1 MDIKE
6 KIYDLRKLLEL
17 QTFGKDES
25 RENLLKLL
33 RELYLVFMFHMT
45 DDLGN
50 FLKSIKDQ
58 INSLLR
64 LLLVHVDSENHTHN
78 GEKIL
83 MINLIKLID
92 SETNKLFSCYPDIWK
107 GYNSSMFFYILPLH
121 YEEKSLTNTFLS
133 ILKNSKNPH
142 KNIYISLLL
151 LNSNS
156 FTTKIET
163 LKYIF
168 YHYILINKNGAQNKI
183 VDHVK
188 DNFTIFLADENNS
201 INVEKHMSAL
211 FFSMI
216 SDLIKQDYIAL
227 IKERN
232 KKNNETTLMHV
243 KNKMDTEKNDY
254 ISTLIHYSLCKNI
267 FHTYFNDLENNI
279 INEDIKLNEKNI
291 NKNNILDIAKSEEN
305 EDGQKNKQMDILKN
319 ENIYYDMEKGKIII
333 YEIKDHYNKDFLKG
347 IFFYI
352 KYMVEYFEEDILAT
366 SPQKKK
372 KIIPNCINKSYISC
386 FLINC
391 ISILIN
397 ICCFN
402 KTFINDSY
410 NLIINIKKKLLKY
423 MNTSIVIPMVEF
435 VLLFSTEDQFFKAS
449 NYLYILL
456 SKEYKN
462 YLIAVSFFDFI
473 MKNIN
478 ILKSKIFFFDKYCS
492 IILRTYFYHY
502 RIFKNDLVYIL
513 PHLIYD
519 NNYKDVFYFLLYIP
533 LLINTENMENISSVI
548 SLKHGHKKDIIY
560 NHLKGKEE
568 GVEKTAIQELDHVNI
583 SKGVKNK
590 IKVKEIVKNM
600 NIYFRVYFETILW
613 SKKNEW
619 IYQIAKLILYK
630 LSCSDVLEM
639 LSKDCIKE
647 LLKGLNNIIQNNYRL
662 LLVLK
667 NEFINLL
674 KSKSN
679 YYYLISRYILDIIAH
694 NLERMKITYDKIE
707 DYYITLNSFFSKNNF
722 TELKFWMSLIHAF
735 TSIALYC
742 HDLSNHILATY
753 EKLITQNKYPLILK
767 SIIIENINLI
777 KNISYTKNMV

>member
-1 MDIKE
+1 
-6 KIYDLRKLLEL
+6 
-17 QTFGKDES
+17 
-25 RENLLKLL
+25 
-33 RELYLVFMFHMT
+33 
-45 DDLGN
+45 
-50 FLKSIKDQ
+50 
-58 INSLLR
+58 
-64 LLLVHVDSENHTHN
+64 
-78 GEKIL
+78 

-92 SETNKLFSCYPDIWK
+92 NKTNKLFACYPDIWK
-107 GYNSSMFFYILPLH
+107 GYNSFMFFYILPLH
-121 YEEKSLTNTFLS
+121 YEEKNLTNTFLS
-133 ILKNSKNPH
+133 ILKNSENPH

-151 LNSNS
+151 LNSNN
-156 FTTKIET
+156 FTTKIQT

-168 YHYILINKNGAQNKI
+168 YHYILINKNGAKNKI
-183 VDHVK
+183 PDHVK
-188 DNFTIFLADENNS
+188 DNFTIFLVENNS
-201 INVEKHMSAL
+201 INVEKHMSIF
-211 FFSMI
+211 FFSMV
-216 SDLIKQDYIAL
+216 SDLIKQDYITL

-232 KKNNETTLMHV
+232 KKNNEITLMHV
-243 KNKMDTEKNDY
+243 KNKMDTEQNDY

-291 NKNNILDIAKSEEN
+291 NKNNILDIGKSEDD
-305 EDGQKNKQMDILKN
+305 DGHKNKQIDILKN
-319 ENIYYDMEKGKIII
+319 ENIYYGMEKGKILI
-333 YEIKDHYNKDFLKG
+333 YEIKDHYNENFLKG

-352 KYMVEYFEEDILAT
+352 KYMVEHFEDDILAP
-366 SPQKKK
+366 SPTKKK
-372 KIIPNCINKSYISC
+372 KNIPNSINKSYISC

-402 KTFINDSY
+402 KIFINDSY

-423 MNTSIVIPMVEF
+423 MNTSIVISMLQF

-462 YLIAVSFFDFI
+462 YLIAIAFFDFI

-478 ILKSKIFFFDKYCS
+478 ILKSKTFFFDKYAF
-492 IILRTYFYHY
+492 IILRTYFHHY
-502 RIFKNDLVYIL
+502 RIFKNDLIYIL
-513 PHLIYD
+513 PHLIHD
-519 NNYKDVFYFLLYIP
+519 NNYKDVFFFLLYTP
-533 LLINTENMENISSVI
+533 LLINTKNMENASNVMSI
-548 SLKHGHKKDIIY
+548 KHENKKDTLY
-560 NHLKGKEE
+560 NHFKRKEE
-568 GVEKTAIQELDHVNI
+568 GFEKTAIQELDHINI
-583 SKGVKNK
+583 YKGIKNK

-600 NIYFRVYFETILW
+600 NKYFRVYFETILW

-619 IYQIAKLILYK
+619 IYQITKLVLYK
-630 LSCSDVLEM
+630 LGCSKVLEI
-639 LSKDCIKE
+639 LNKDCIKE
-647 LLKGLNNIIQNNYRL
+647 LLKGLNHIIKNNYRL

-667 NEFINLL
+667 KEFINLL
-674 KSKSN
+674 KTKSD

-722 TELKFWMSLIHAF
+722 NELKFWMSLIHAF

-742 HDLSNHILATY
+742 HDLSNRILTTY
-753 EKLITQNKYPLILK
+753 ENLIIQNRYPLILK

-777 KNISYTKNMV
+777 KNISYTKNMI

>member
-1 MDIKE
+1 
-6 KIYDLRKLLEL
+6 
-17 QTFGKDES
+17 
-25 RENLLKLL
+25 
-33 RELYLVFMFHMT
+33 
-45 DDLGN
+45 
-50 FLKSIKDQ
+50 
-58 INSLLR
+58 
-64 LLLVHVDSENHTHN
+64 
-78 GEKIL
+78 

-92 SETNKLFSCYPDIWK
+92 SKTNKLFSCYPDIWK

-142 KNIYISLLL
+142 KNVYISLLL
-151 LNSNS
+151 LNSNN

-163 LKYIF
+163 LKHIF
-168 YHYILINKNGAQNKI
+168 YHYILINRNGAKNNI
-183 VDHVK
+183 VALVK
-188 DNFTIFLADENNS
+188 DNFTIFLANENNS

-211 FFSMI
+211 FFSII
-216 SDLIKQDYIAL
+216 SDLIKQDYITL

-232 KKNNETTLMHV
+232 TKNNEITLIRV
-243 KNKMDTEKNDY
+243 KNKMDTEKNDC

-291 NKNNILDIAKSEEN
+291 NKNNILDIAKSEED
-305 EDGQKNKQMDILKN
+305 EDEQKNNQMDILKN
-319 ENIYYDMEKGKIII
+319 ENIYYDMEKGKIVI
-333 YEIKDHYNKDFLKG
+333 YEIKDHYNENFLKG

-352 KYMVEYFEEDILAT
+352 KYMVEYFEEDILVT

-372 KIIPNCINKSYISC
+372 KIIPNSINKSYISC

-402 KTFINDSY
+402 KIFINDSF
-410 NLIINIKKKLLKY
+410 NLIINIKKKLLKH

-462 YLIAVSFFDFI
+462 YLIAISFFDFI

-478 ILKSKIFFFDKYCS
+478 ILKSKTFFFDKYCS
-492 IILRTYFYHY
+492 IILKIYFYHY
-502 RIFKNDLVYIL
+502 RIFKNDLVHIL

-519 NNYKDVFYFLLYIP
+519 NNYKDVFSFLLYIP
-533 LLINTENMENISSVI
+533 LLINTENMENAYNII
-548 SLKHGHKKDIIY
+548 SLKHGHKKDTIY

-568 GVEKTAIQELDHVNI
+568 GGEKAAIQELDHTNI
-583 SKGVKNK
+583 SKDVKNK

-619 IYQIAKLILYK
+619 IYQIAKLVLYK
-630 LSCSDVLEM
+630 LSCSEVLDM

-662 LLVLK
+662 LLILK

-742 HDLSNHILATY
+742 HDLSNRILATY
-753 EKLITQNKYPLILK
+753 ENLIIQNKYPLILK